1 MKETYKIILVLACV
15 CVVSIAAL
23 LGFGIW
29 RITEPPSTTN
39 DEQNNDIDVPESEG
53 EGLDI
58 ILKDGSKVTI
68 ANPSMLEDFLNGG
81 DVEIEWQPK
90 E

>member
-1 MKETYKIILVLACV
+1 MKKAYKIILACV

-23 LGFGIW
+23 LGLGIW
-29 RITEPPSTTN
+29 RMTEPPSTTY
-39 DEQNNDIDVPESEG
+39 DQQNNIDIPESEG
-53 EGLDI
+53 NGTDI

-68 ANPSMLEDFLNGG
+68 VNPSMMEEFLNGG
-81 DVEIEWQPK
+81 DVEFEWQPQ

>member
-1 MKETYKIILVLACV
+1 MKKAYKIILACV

-23 LGFGIW
+23 LGLGIW
-29 RITEPPSTTN
+29 RITELPSATN
-39 DEQNNDIDVPESEG
+39 DEQNNSIDIPESEG
-53 EGLDI
+53 DGMDI

-68 ANPSMLEDFLNGG
+68 VNPSMLEDFSNGG
-81 DVEIEWQPK
+81 DVEFEWQPQ

>member
-1 MKETYKIILVLACV
+1 MKKAYKIILACI

-23 LGFGIW
+23 LGLGIW
-29 RITEPPSTTN
+29 RITEPPSTTY
-39 DEQNNDIDVPESEG
+39 DEQNNIDIPESEG
-53 EGLDI
+53 DGMDI

-68 ANPSMLEDFLNGG
+68 VNPSMLEDFSNGG
-81 DVEIEWQPK
+81 DVEFEWQPQ